1 MTMKIVFFAWA
12 CVACVAVLSAC
23 GVDDSSGSNAQGGG
37 DTPYVVQQ
45 TSDTTF
51 YVYDNDG
58 YRPDLALRRTC
69 ETIGMV
75 VIGLSTDGNAQKPLH
90 VVCGPKS

>member
-1 MTMKIVFFAWA
+1 MKTFLFAWA

-23 GVDDSSGSNAQGGG
+23 GTDDSGSSAPEGG

-58 YRPDLALRRTC
+58 YHPDAVLRRTC
-69 ETIGMV
+69 ETINMV
-75 VIGLSTDGNAQKPLH
+75 VTGLSTDGEKALH
-90 VVCGPKS
+90 IVCGPKS

>member
-1 MTMKIVFFAWA
+1 MKTFLFAWA

-23 GVDDSSGSNAQGGG
+23 GGDPVS

-51 YVYDNDG
+51 YVLDNDG
-58 YRPDLALRRTC
+58 YHPDGALRRTC
-69 ETIGMV
+69 ETVGMV
-75 VIGLSTDGNAQKPLH
+75 ITAVVPDGNSGKSLH
-90 VVCGPKS
+90 VTCGPKS